1 MMLELAGF
9 GCADSI
15 EPPRPEE
22 VLRDDDSV
30 SPMSSSIA
38 LRSVGRDHVRSAF
51 PLGRPGRDLGCSHC
65 VTVMVISGRTAP
77 IVSLLDDPQMP
88 EARLRS
94 WPPQTRTRPRG

>member
-1 MMLELAGF
+1 MLELAGF

-51 PLGRPGRDLGCSHC
+51 
-65 VTVMVISGRTAP
+65 
-77 IVSLLDDPQMP
+77 DD
-88 EARLRS
+88 
-94 WPPQTRTRPRG
+94 